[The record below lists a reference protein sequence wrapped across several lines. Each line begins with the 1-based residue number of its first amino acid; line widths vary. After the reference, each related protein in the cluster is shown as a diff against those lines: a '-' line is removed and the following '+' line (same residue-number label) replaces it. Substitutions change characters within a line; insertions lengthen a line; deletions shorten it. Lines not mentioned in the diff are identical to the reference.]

1 MHLHFKGFA
10 AQRAARGQQEQ
21 GSKPARLSISPQPE
35 QPWDRC
41 CAPASLELA
50 WYGCGAGW
58 EPALPM
64 QELMFPHSA
73 LKWAATPQ
81 TQAGIFLQ
89 SRDNAATL
97 RPLSRSAL
105 LSIPMQGQKSLRP
118 HSSVGLQPS
127 KPGSEHT
134 HIPRHV
140 SLPGH
145 LGTRDGDGFSR
156 WVGGFWGGKGSSA
169 LNLEPGGPALVFAVL
184 YVQWPTA
191 LKRVENIPGIWVGPS
206 KETPNSAK
214 CI

>member
-73 LKWAATPQ
+73 LKWAVTPQ
-81 TQAGIFLQ
+81 TQAGIFLR

-97 RPLSRSAL
+97 RLLSRSAL

-134 HIPRHV
+134 HIPGHV

-145 LGTRDGDGFSR
+145 LGTRDGVGFSR
-156 WVGGFWGGKGSSA
+156 WVGASGEGREA
-169 LNLEPGGPALVFAVL
+169 L
-184 YVQWPTA
+184 
-191 LKRVENIPGIWVGPS
+191 PS
-206 KETPNSAK
+206 TWSRGAQHL
-214 CI
+214 CLLCSTCDGQLH

>member
-73 LKWAATPQ
+73 LKWAVTPQ
-81 TQAGIFLQ
+81 TQAGIFLR
-89 SRDNAATL
+89 SRNNAATL

-134 HIPRHV
+134 HIPRRV
-140 SLPGH
+140 PSWA
-145 LGTRDGDGFSR
+145 LGNKGWS
-156 WVGGFWGGKGSSA
+156 WVFQVGGGFWGGKGSSA

-184 YVQWPTA
+184 YVRRPTA
-191 LKRVENIPGIWVGPS
+191 LK
-206 KETPNSAK
+206 
-214 CI
+214 